1 MFFWEGGETV
11 EVEVEVLDEGGQN
24 DARPGAAKK
33 EAKKGFVLQELS
45 E

>member
-1 MFFWEGGETV
+1 MFFGRGGAV